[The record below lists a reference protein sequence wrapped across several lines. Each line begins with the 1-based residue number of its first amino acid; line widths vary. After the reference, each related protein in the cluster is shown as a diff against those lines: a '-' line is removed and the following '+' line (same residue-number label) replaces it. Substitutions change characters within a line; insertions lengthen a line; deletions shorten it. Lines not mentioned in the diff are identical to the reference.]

1 MIISFS
7 ELFLILFFCGLVLS
21 IFYPLILLLYTDTSC
36 ESVFNRVHIILG
48 ISYVFMFI
56 AFLLNMFN
64 L

>member
-7 ELFLILFFCGLVLS
+7 ELFLILFFCGFVLS
-21 IFYPLILLLYTDTSC
+21 IFYPLILLLHTDTSC
-36 ESVFNRVHIILG
+36 ESVLNRVHIILG

-56 AFLLNMFN
+56 GFLLNMFN